1 MSGIGRRQVWR
12 VGAGG
17 SGPNLLILILV
28 SILISY
34 FLELSFQT
42 ICSPGINITMYGM
55 VVSWGLKALIAVKCL
70 EQYLAYRKPSII
82 NLIFYSRMTG
92 VPFIIWL
99 DTVNPMVTENL
110 SLRRIQE
117 MTLGHSL
124 PFILVSPI
132 HVWLWQTE
140 VFSPKRLY
148 NWVHFQTAGLN
159 PSVLKSTEWL
169 WAVTFQNMKKSQN
182 GKQECNIDN

>member
-1 MSGIGRRQVWR
+1 MAFSERWQNEPVTKGPRMSGIGRRQVWHS
-12 VGAGG
+12 GAGG
-17 SGPNLLILILV
+17 SGPSLLILILV
-28 SILISY
+28 SILTSY

-42 ICSPGINITMYGM
+42 ICPPGINSTMYGM

-92 VPFIIWL
+92 FPFIIWL
-99 DTVNPMVTENL
+99 NTVNPMVTENL

-132 HVWLWQTE
+132 ACMAMANGSILSKT
-140 VFSPKRLY
+140 
-148 NWVHFQTAGLN
+148 
-159 PSVLKSTEWL
+159 SV
-169 WAVTFQNMKKSQN
+169 
-182 GKQECNIDN
+182 